1 MMRLKQKL
9 DKFDTNKLITKKL
22 IKYQNLTV
30 VIKSRAL
37 PSSKL
42 FSHFDQSSI
51 NHGKIVP
58 MLFYTAY
65 LNGIDCSHQRIIRE
79 GHLICQLD
87 YLCTLQRI
95 KVPTLIPGELPNF
108 A

>member
-9 DKFDTNKLITKKL
+9 DKFDTNKLINKKL

-30 VIKSRAL
+30 VIKNRAL
-37 PSSKL
+37 PWSKRRSKL

-58 MLFYTAY
+58 MLFYTPY
-65 LNGIDCSHQRIIRE
+65 LNGIAT
-79 GHLICQLD
+79 GM
-87 YLCTLQRI
+87 
-95 KVPTLIPGELPNF
+95 